1 MQDKQVFEYAIIRVL
16 PRVERGEF
24 VNAGVVVYCKKLSF
38 LKAMIQLDEQ
48 RILSLYKDAD
58 VQEINNHLK
67 AFEQICLGNLD
78 AGPIAAL
85 DVPSRFRWLTA
96 KRSTVIQA
104 SEIHPGLCNNPMAV
118 LEKLFAQMVV
128 M

>member
-24 VNAGVVVYCKKLSF
+24 VNAGVVVYCKKQSF
-38 LKAMIQLDEQ
+38 LKAMIQFDEN
-48 RILSLYKDAD
+48 RIKSLYKEAD
-58 VQEINNHLK
+58 VTEINNHLK

-78 AGPIAAL
+78 AGPIASL
-85 DVPSRFRWLTA
+85 DIPSRFRWLTA

-104 SEIHPGLCNNPMAV
+104 SEIHPGLCTDPHEV
-118 LEKLFAQMVV
+118 LEKLFEQMVV